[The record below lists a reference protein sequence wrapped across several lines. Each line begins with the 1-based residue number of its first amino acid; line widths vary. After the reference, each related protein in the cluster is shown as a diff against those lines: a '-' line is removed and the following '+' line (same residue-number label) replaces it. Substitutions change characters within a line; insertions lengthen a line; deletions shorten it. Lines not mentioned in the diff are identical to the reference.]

1 MFYISYSIFEVPSNY
16 CLKVFGPSVRTSAPL
31 PSQAFKA
38 VIFIFV
44 HILIHCFV
52 EMDCVVTIRLGSYH
66 HRFEWCDQL
75 CHSRSHTLA
84 PGNLRG
90 RYSLIITPHKAAFM
104 LTYSGMYPGL
114 VFYLTFWYRPEE
126 RSLRIAIFL
135 SCASL
140 AGAFGGSIAY
150 GVGNMNGTAGLVGWR
165 WLFILEGIPSC
176 LFAFVVLF
184 LLPDYPESATW
195 LNAEE
200 KALAVERMRSVGSKG
215 KDKAMTWVEAKS
227 TLTDWRLYA
236 HYLVGSAPMTIRGS
250 LRLTN

>member
-1 MFYISYSIFEVPSNY
+1 MLDYLVN
-16 CLKVFGPSVRTSAPL
+16 
-31 PSQAFKA
+31 
-38 VIFIFV
+38 
-44 HILIHCFV
+44 ILIPYV
-52 EMDCVVTIRLGSYH
+52 AEMDCIIVIRLGRH
-66 HRFEWCDQL
+66 HHWFEWRYQL

-84 PGNLRG
+84 SGNLRG
-90 RYSLIITPHKAAFM
+90 RYSLIKTPHKATFM
-104 LTYSGMYPGL
+104 LTYTGMYPGL

-135 SCASL
+135 ACASL

-176 LFAFVVLF
+176 LFAFVILF
-184 LLPDYPESATW
+184 LLPDYPESAKW
-195 LNAEE
+195 LSAEE

-227 TLTDWRLYA
+227 TLTDWRLYV
-236 HYLVGSAPMTIRGS
+236 HYSVGSASTNGGS
-250 LRLTN
+250 LLLTD